1 MDELDSGGVAA
12 GGGDGRE
19 LDECGGREA
28 FVLVAADPCGL
39 VGRGVDGGLF
49 QTGPDGRQGPEHG
62 LPGGVGGG
70 AGAVLGAD
78 PGAAHGEGA
87 HPTRQGPVLSPPARA
102 RRRRDRHVG

>member
-1 MDELDSGGVAA
+1 MTV

-39 VGRGVDGGLF
+39 VGRGVDGGLL
-49 QTGPDGRQGPEHG
+49 QTGPDGRQGPDHG

-70 AGAVLGAD
+70 ADTAGAVLGARTLEL
-78 PGAAHGEGA
+78 HM
-87 HPTRQGPVLSPPARA
+87 ARA
-102 RRRRDRHVG
+102 PTPPTKAPS